1 MCFIAVQ
8 WDILIWS
15 WGKPWSW
22 ASGQYPWVRTSVFA
36 QAGLLRKSVW
46 FMEAQEI
53 ALFWKACAASL
64 LPDAQSHENNCLNA
78 KCNLITRSKAP
89 HLWSDWSPSCV
100 CEWFPWLHSPGS
112 EAPAALVRGKMSR
125 VVPGSQCGGGRG
137 GWSHL
142 SLGMCGGRDHG
153 CVWGENLTEEELAKS
168 LQTWSGQ
175 GPRRS

>member
-1 MCFIAVQ
+1 MCFIAMQ
-8 WDILIWS
+8 WGILIWS

-78 KCNLITRSKAP
+78 KCNLITRPKAP
-89 HLWSDWSPSCV
+89 HLWSDRSPSCV

-112 EAPAALVRGKMSR
+112 EAPAALVRER
-125 VVPGSQCGGGRG
+125 CPVLSQDPSAEVAEEDGATSA
-137 GWSHL
+137 W
-142 SLGMCGGRDHG
+142 G
-153 CVWGENLTEEELAKS
+153 CAEEETADAFEEK
-168 LQTWSGQ
+168 T
-175 GPRRS
+175 